1 MKIWDQTV
9 PDHTLQE
16 WQRVV
21 DLIVRIAGAR
31 VGLIMRVHTDQIEVF
46 IASNTE
52 KKPYHVG
59 ETERLPNSGLY
70 CETVIANQEMVLIP
84 NAMETVK
91 WRNNPDLKHN
101 LLSYLGFPIR
111 LPNGQPFGTICLLDD
126 KENEYST
133 DVIELMEKMRDL
145 IEQHLKLEE
154 KLFLQQHFTNNS
166 FLQKVLDHIP
176 TPICYGTFIP
186 DFRILYLNAHFM
198 QAFGYTL
205 EDFPVLSEWM
215 TQSDHREQ
223 IQNANQDAWRIMM
236 ELLQRLDGNAEPGEI
251 SITTK
256 DGTSRQVLIRAVV
269 LNDILLASFVDITEQ
284 KRTEESLRI
293 GEQRHRLL
301 ADNALDTIW
310 TMDLSGR
317 LTYISPSIIK
327 LRGLTPEEFMKL
339 SFADMFTPASC
350 AIVTDGLVRAR
361 ASVAAGEP
369 VDFRGVEVE
378 SIRQDGTVRWSEI
391 TATGI
396 YDKYGNFVE
405 LLGISR
411 DISARKQA
419 EDALRE
425 SEARI
430 SAISSSTQDAVL
442 MMNPNGYISFW
453 NPASTRILGY
463 TEQEAVGRDLHQLL
477 APQRY
482 HEAHRKAFVCY
493 QQTGAGNAINK
504 TLELAAI
511 HKDGHEL
518 SIELSL
524 SAIELQDGWHAI
536 GIMRDITD
544 RKQAE
549 NALRESETRYRTLIE
564 QSPDGIVTF
573 DAETKQILSAN
584 ERFAEMVS
592 CSKDQFMEKEL
603 RDLVLT
609 DTAESLNTKLESLR
623 QGGSAFWGVQKYAK
637 WDGTFIELERNA
649 VMLVHEGREIVLL
662 TIRDI
667 TERRN
672 LEKQLMWDINLA
684 GELQHSLIPPD
695 LTEQLFNV
703 RSLFAPQH
711 IVSGDH
717 LNFVVY
723 SSGKRLNGY
732 LIDVTGHGIA
742 TALETAAIR
751 VVLDEYMNSP
761 RELSHEIVVEI
772 NQRLTRIL
780 TEGHFLA
787 FLGFSF
793 DFVEWKL
800 TIGTYGINTILA
812 STADWQ
818 GTKQVP
824 GSYLGI
830 SSDIE
835 SSIITIPIQP
845 GDKFYFATDGLT
857 DLLADSTLPQLSD
870 FEATCASLRQLAFG
884 QHRWDDC
891 TGIFVNLEGHQ

>member
-52 KKPYHVG
+52 RNPYHVG

-84 NAMETVK
+84 NAMKTVK

-256 DGTSRQVLIRAVV
+256 DGTSRQVLLRAVV

-284 KRTEESLRI
+284 KHTEATLRLS
-293 GEQRHRLL
+293 EQRHRLL

-310 TMDLSGR
+310 TMDLSGNI
-317 LTYISPSIIK
+317 TYISPSVIK
-327 LRGLTPEEFMKL
+327 LHGYTPEEFMEL
-339 SFADMFTPASC
+339 SFLEIFTPASC
-350 AIVTDGLVRAR
+350 GIVIGGLGRAR
-361 ASVAAGEP
+361 ANVAAGKP
-369 VDFRGVEVE
+369 VNFNAVEVE
-378 SIRQDGTVRWSEI
+378 VLWKDGSVHWIEI

-419 EDALRE
+419 E
-425 SEARI
+425 
-430 SAISSSTQDAVL
+430 
-442 MMNPNGYISFW
+442 
-453 NPASTRILGY
+453 
-463 TEQEAVGRDLHQLL
+463 H
-477 APQRY
+477 
-482 HEAHRKAFVCY
+482 
-493 QQTGAGNAINK
+493 
-504 TLELAAI
+504 
-511 HKDGHEL
+511 
-518 SIELSL
+518 
-524 SAIELQDGWHAI
+524 
-536 GIMRDITD
+536 
-544 RKQAE
+544 
-549 NALRESETRYRTLIE
+549 ALRESETRYRTLIE

-573 DAETKQILSAN
+573 DAETKKILSAN

-592 CSKDQFMEKEL
+592 CSKDQLMTKEL

-609 DTAESLNTKLESLR
+609 DTAESLNNKLESLR
-623 QGGSAFWGVQKYAK
+623 HGGRAFWGAQKYAK
-637 WDGTFIELERNA
+637 CDGTFIELERNA
-649 VMLVHEGREIVLL
+649 VMLIHEGREIVLL

-667 TERRN
+667 TERKN

-684 GELQHSLIPPD
+684 GELQHSLLPHD
-695 LTEQLFNV
+695 LTEQFFNV
-703 RSLFAPQH
+703 RSLFSPQH

-717 LNFVVY
+717 LNFAVY
-723 SSGKRLNGY
+723 GNGKKLRGY

-751 VVLDEYMNSP
+751 VVIDEFMNSS
-761 RELSHEIVVEI
+761 RELSHEVVVEI
-772 NQRLTRIL
+772 NQRLAHIL
-780 TEGHFLA
+780 IEGHFVAL
-787 FLGFSF
+787 LGFTF
-793 DFVEWKL
+793 DFSEWKL

-812 STADWQ
+812 AAAAWQ
-818 GTKQVP
+818 GTKQLP

-830 SSDIE
+830 SNDLE
-835 SSIITIPIQP
+835 SAVVTIPIQP

-857 DLLADSTLPQLSD
+857 DLFADNILPQLSD

-884 QHRWDDC
+884 QRRWDDC
-891 TGIFVNLEGHQ
+891 TGIFVNLDGHQ

>member
-1 MKIWDQTV
+1 MKVWDYSI
-9 PDHTLQE
+9 PNHTLQE

-31 VGLIMRVHTDQIEVF
+31 VGLIMRVHTDQIEGF

-52 KKPYHVG
+52 KNPYHVG

-256 DGTSRQVLIRAVV
+256 DGTSRQVLLRAVV

-284 KRTEESLRI
+284 KHTEATLRLSD
-293 GEQRHRLL
+293 QRHRLL

-327 LRGLTPEEFMKL
+327 LRGFTPEEFMKL

-419 EDALRE
+419 E
-425 SEARI
+425 S
-430 SAISSSTQDAVL
+430 
-442 MMNPNGYISFW
+442 
-453 NPASTRILGY
+453 
-463 TEQEAVGRDLHQLL
+463 
-477 APQRY
+477 
-482 HEAHRKAFVCY
+482 
-493 QQTGAGNAINK
+493 
-504 TLELAAI
+504 
-511 HKDGHEL
+511 
-518 SIELSL
+518 
-524 SAIELQDGWHAI
+524 
-536 GIMRDITD
+536 
-544 RKQAE
+544 
-549 NALRESETRYRTLIE
+549 ALRESETRYRTLIE
-564 QSPDGIVTF
+564 QSTDGIVTF

-592 CSKDQFMEKEL
+592 CSKDQLMTKEL

-609 DTAESLNTKLESLR
+609 DTAESLNNKLESLR
-623 QGGSAFWGVQKYAK
+623 HGGRAFWGAQKYAK
-637 WDGTFIELERNA
+637 CDGTFIELERNA
-649 VMLVHEGREIVLL
+649 VMLIHEGREIVLL

-667 TERRN
+667 TERKN

-684 GELQHSLIPPD
+684 GELQRSLLPHD
-695 LTEQLFNV
+695 LTEQFFNV
-703 RSLFAPQH
+703 RSLFSPQH

-717 LNFVVY
+717 LNFAVY
-723 SSGKRLNGY
+723 GNGKKLSGY

-742 TALETAAIR
+742 TALETAAIH
-751 VVLDEYMNSP
+751 VVIDEYMNSP

-772 NQRLTRIL
+772 NQRLARIL
-780 TEGHFLA
+780 TEGHFVAL
-787 FLGFSF
+787 LGFTF

-845 GDKFYFATDGLT
+845 GDKFYFTTDGLT